1 MFFQPFGSLCKIIRL
16 KIEDF
21 QVFRAKKPEVWF
33 VCVFEDGMRYEI
45 PGMIFM
51 EDNTTWV

>member
-21 QVFRAKKPEVWF
+21 QVFWAKKPEVWF